1 MLVIG
6 VLTGLVY
13 IATIMVEEQVKK
25 EDEVH
30 E

>member
-1 MLVIG
+1 MFTIG
-6 VLTGLVY
+6 VIAGLLYV
-13 IATIMVEEQVKK
+13 ATIIVEDQVKK

>member
-1 MLVIG
+1 MFTIG
-6 VLTGLVY
+6 VITGLLYV
-13 IATIMVEEQVKK
+13 ATIVVEKQVKK